1 MITSHS
7 ILYSFLFLLT
17 FLFIQCAP
25 QYNKISETLPPDQG
39 KRVVG
44 TNGMVVSA
52 HPLASEVGLTVLQ
65 AGGNAVDAAVATA
78 FALGVVE
85 PMMGGLG
92 GSGSMLIWNQ
102 QNGRAEYLDFYARSP
117 MHPDTSVLNYTYDD
131 MSPLGAAVPGTVAG
145 LMEAHER
152 FGKLSREDLL
162 QPAITIA
169 ENGFPVHGLL
179 SRVIEAESEKLSLY
193 HRPAE
198 IFLPEGE
205 PLRAGEILR
214 QPELAET
221 LRKIQQQGRDG
232 FYKGEVASEMIGV
245 LHELGNPMTEED
257 LILFEPKWKRPVC
270 GVYRD
275 HVVLSA
281 PPPQSG
287 FQIIQTLHLLDGY
300 DLGSMGLPT
309 RSYEPMH
316 LLATSLRISTAD
328 RNRFLGD
335 PDHYPIPVSGIVSM
349 EYVEK
354 RLPELETEIIPEIQN
369 HGNPSQS
376 IDVRNVHNK
385 CVIYDPYQN
394 PDTNTGLSLSA
405 YSLRDIGYDDSTYR
419 DETQTT
425 HISVIDSEG
434 NAVALTFTVGVY
446 FGSGVWVAGSFL
458 NSSQHIF
465 SGDPESP
472 NALGP
477 GRIPRST
484 TTPTIILSDGN
495 VRLIAGA
502 AGGNR
507 IPTSVIQNIV
517 YVIAYGMD
525 PIDAIRMPR
534 LFPFASSPVLDLE
547 HGFSGDIYQSAR
559 AHGYQPVSRDP
570 FSLYFGGV
578 HLIEQRGGY
587 YIGVADPRRDGEAR
601 GY

>member
-1 MITSHS
+1 MISSHS
-7 ILYSFLFLLT
+7 ISHLFLFLVT
-17 FLFIQCAP
+17 FFLIHCAP
-25 QYNKISETLPPDQG
+25 HHTKISDTFPPDQG

-52 HPLASEVGLTVLQ
+52 HPLASEVGLKVLK

-102 QNGRAEYLDFYARSP
+102 QNARADYLDFYARSP
-117 MHPDTSVLNYTYDD
+117 MHPDTNVLNYTYDD
-131 MSPLGAAVPGTVAG
+131 MSPLGVAVPGTVAG

-152 FGKLSREDLL
+152 FGKLSREDIL

-169 ENGFPVHGLL
+169 EDGFPVHGLF
-179 SRVIEAESEKLSLY
+179 SRIIEAESEKLSLY
-193 HRPAE
+193 SRPAE
-198 IFLPEGE
+198 IFLPGGN
-205 PLRAGEILR
+205 PLGPGEILR

-221 LRKIQQQGRDG
+221 LRKIKQHGRDV
-232 FYKGEVASEMIGV
+232 FYKGEVASEMISI
-245 LHELGNPMTEED
+245 LQELGNPMTEED
-257 LILFEPKWKRPVC
+257 LMLFEPKWKRPVC

-287 FQIIQTLHLLDGY
+287 FQIVQTLNLLDGY
-300 DLGSMGLPT
+300 DLRSMGLPT

-328 RNRFLGD
+328 RNKFLGD
-335 PDHYPIPVSGIVSM
+335 PDYYPIPVSGIVSI
-349 EYVEK
+349 EYAEK
-354 RLPELETEIIPEIQN
+354 RLPELETEIIPEILDS
-369 HGNPSQS
+369 GDPQS
-376 IDVRNVHNK
+376 IDVQSIHKK
-385 CVIYDPYQN
+385 CLLYDPYQN
-394 PDTNTGLSLSA
+394 PNTNANFSMSA

-446 FGSGVWVAGSFL
+446 FGSGVWAAGSFL

-484 TTPTIILSDGN
+484 TTPTIILSDGK

-507 IPTSVIQNIV
+507 IPTSVIQNII
-517 YVIAYGMD
+517 YIIAYGMD

-534 LFPFASSPVLDLE
+534 LFPFASSSVLDLE
-547 HGFSGDIYQSAR
+547 HGFSGDVFQRAR
-559 AHGYQPVSRDP
+559 SYGYQPVSRDP

-578 HLIEQRGGY
+578 HLIEQRGGN

>member
-7 ILYSFLFLLT
+7 IVHVLLFLLM
-17 FLFIQCAP
+17 FLFIHCAP
-25 QYNKISETLPPDQG
+25 HSTKISDTLPPDQG
-39 KRVVG
+39 KRIVG
-44 TNGMVVSA
+44 SNGMVVSA
-52 HPLASEVGLTVLQ
+52 HPLASEVGLKVLQ

-78 FALGVVE
+78 FALGVIE

-102 QNGRAEYLDFYARSP
+102 QNARAEYLDFYARSP
-117 MHPDTSVLNYTYDD
+117 MNPDTSVLNYTYND

-152 FGKLSREDLL
+152 FGKLSREDIV

-169 ENGFPVHGLL
+169 EDGFPVHGLL
-179 SRVIEAESEKLSLY
+179 SRIIEAESEKLNLY
-193 HRPAE
+193 RRPAE
-198 IFLPEGE
+198 IFFPGGN
-205 PLRAGEILR
+205 PLGPGDILR
-214 QPELAET
+214 QPELAKT
-221 LRKIQQQGRDG
+221 LRKIKQQGQDG
-232 FYKGEVASEMIGV
+232 FYKGEVASEMISV
-245 LHELGNPMTEED
+245 LQELGNPMTEED
-257 LILFEPKWKRPVC
+257 LMIFEPKWKRPVC

-275 HVVLSA
+275 HIVLSA

-287 FQIIQTLHLLDGY
+287 FQIVQTLHLLDRY
-300 DLGSMGLPT
+300 DLKSMGLPT

-316 LLATSLRISTAD
+316 ILATSMRITTAD

-335 PDHYPIPVSGIVSM
+335 PDYYPVPVSGIVSR
-349 EYVEK
+349 EYAES
-354 RLPELETEIIPEIQN
+354 RLPELQTEIIPNIQN
-369 HGNPSQS
+369 PGEPQS
-376 IDVRNVHNK
+376 IDIQSFQNK
-385 CVIYDPYQN
+385 CLPYDPYQN
-394 PDTNTGLSLSA
+394 PNDDANLSMSA
-405 YSLRDIGYDDSTYR
+405 YSFTNIEYGDSNFR

-446 FGSGVWVAGSFL
+446 FGSGVWAAGSFL

-465 SGDPESP
+465 SGDPGSP

-484 TTPTIILSDGN
+484 TTPTIILSDGK
-495 VRLIAGA
+495 VRIIAGA
-502 AGGNR
+502 AGGDR
-507 IPTSVIQNIV
+507 IPTSVIQNII
-517 YVIAYGMD
+517 YIIAYGMD

-534 LFPFASSPVLDLE
+534 LFPFATSPVLHLE
-547 HGFSGDIYQSAR
+547 HGFSGDIQKRAR
-559 AHGYQPVSRDP
+559 SSGYQPVSRDP

-578 HLIEQRGGY
+578 HLIEQRDGY